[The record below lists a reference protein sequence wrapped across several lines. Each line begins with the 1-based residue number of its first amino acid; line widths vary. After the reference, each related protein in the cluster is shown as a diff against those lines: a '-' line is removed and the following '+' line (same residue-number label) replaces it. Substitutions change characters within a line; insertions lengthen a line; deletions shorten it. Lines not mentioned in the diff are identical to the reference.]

1 MYRIHSGTIKRIT
14 YIIPNQTVTVV
25 PSSSPATQQN
35 QREMVVN
42 QKVDDPAKQVRKTHI
57 LIF

>member
-14 YIIPNQTVTVV
+14 YIILNQTVTIV